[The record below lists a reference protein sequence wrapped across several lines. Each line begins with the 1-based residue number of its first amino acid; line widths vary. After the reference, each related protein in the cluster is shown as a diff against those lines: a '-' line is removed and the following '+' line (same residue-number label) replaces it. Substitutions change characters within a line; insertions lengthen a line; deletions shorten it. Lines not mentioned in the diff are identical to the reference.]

1 MSINKTYVEGKAKKR
16 RPFGVWILTIYAL
29 LYGGVFRLISSA
41 ALDVLQGY
49 TAFYREDQVRVFFVY
64 AFLSISIVITSVLTW
79 RGLEVGRKFFLVIT
93 TLFFLGDG
101 IDEFGWGT
109 QIPDWGNARMWIRY
123 ITDFMFPLLCIWY
136 FNKPSVKEFF
146 RKVEKDA

>member
-1 MSINKTYVEGKAKKR
+1 MSINKTYLEGKTKKH
-16 RPFGVWILTIYAL
+16 RPLGVWVLTIYAL
-29 LYGGVFRLISSA
+29 LYGGIFRLISTA

-49 TAFYREDQVRVFFVY
+49 TAIYREDQVRVYFVY
-64 AFLSISIVITSVLTW
+64 AFLNISIIIASMLTYG
-79 RGLEVGRKFFLVIT
+79 GLEVGRKSFLIFI

-109 QIPDWGNARMWIRY
+109 SIPDSDNVRMWIRY
-123 ITDFMFPLLCIWY
+123 ITDFVFPLICIWY

-146 RKVEKDA
+146 RKG